1 MKRTIIMI
9 ALCAVCCCKNE
20 NQSRNEPD
28 PQPIQTEFLKGGDI
42 SMLTLVED
50 NGGKYRWDGVETD
63 CVKGLAANGFDIV
76 RLRLYNDPGNAAFT
90 PSNRLPKGYQDE
102 EDILGL
108 AKRAKD
114 AGMQIELTF
123 HYSDFWTNGEMQTKP
138 HSWESLTFDQ
148 LKKAVYTYTRD
159 FLKRMAAQGTL
170 PEYVSLGNESQ
181 AGMLYPDGSTGNMS
195 NLCALY
201 NSGAKAVREVSPD
214 AKIIIHSDDAGN
226 YDKYDWL
233 HSELAAGKVDYDIIG
248 GSYYPYWTG
257 LYPSAIIDWA
267 KKIYAKFGKDIFIME
282 IGYAWSKNKHDGWP
296 GQLKHNH
303 PYPDELMTQEGQ
315 KAFMDEMF
323 SAIKNNPDAHITGLL
338 YWDPI
343 FIPAGDA
350 GWEKGGANVVSNST
364 LFDFEGNALPVFE
377 SFKKQ

>member
-195 NLCALY
+195 NLCAL
-201 NSGAKAVREVSPD
+201 
-214 AKIIIHSDDAGN
+214 
-226 YDKYDWL
+226 
-233 HSELAAGKVDYDIIG
+233 
-248 GSYYPYWTG
+248 
-257 LYPSAIIDWA
+257 
-267 KKIYAKFGKDIFIME
+267 
-282 IGYAWSKNKHDGWP
+282 
-296 GQLKHNH
+296 
-303 PYPDELMTQEGQ
+303 
-315 KAFMDEMF
+315 
-323 SAIKNNPDAHITGLL
+323 
-338 YWDPI
+338 
-343 FIPAGDA
+343 
-350 GWEKGGANVVSNST
+350 
-364 LFDFEGNALPVFE
+364 
-377 SFKKQ
+377 